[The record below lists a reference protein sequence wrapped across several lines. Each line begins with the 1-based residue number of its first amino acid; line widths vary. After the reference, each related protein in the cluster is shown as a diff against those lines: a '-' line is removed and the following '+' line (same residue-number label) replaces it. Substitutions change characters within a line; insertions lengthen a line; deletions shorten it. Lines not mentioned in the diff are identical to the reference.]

1 MFSDRNAEDLKNGAP
16 NQSDDESFMLDGFV
30 SQNTGTHKRT
40 KMFAAVL
47 VLVGVLAGA
56 MVTASQRSTQ
66 HRVLEKNSE
75 LEQKWECVHW
85 TPTDNMARRA
95 NANERRLCE
104 NKATLDSKNQYV
116 YKPFGLTC
124 QGGCHC
130 CTRQRW
136 SCTPWTKDDIR
147 ARESH
152 ADERMLCENKQ
163 ATSSLNV
170 YKYKP
175 NGKTCGNGGGCL
187 CCYRKVASAACTAL
201 TTGTLDTATCSRIT
215 VSAAAADTVGDYEP
229 TTCVAGA
236 SLTAQAGT
244 KIFSLNGDTACT
256 TYLALLTGSPTEWKL
271 KNPSATWTS
280 QQVTTGSEPKFKV
293 TGGTW
298 SANGRVDPAFCCAVS
313 SP

>member
-187 CCYRKVASAACTAL
+187 CCYRKIKSAACTAL
-201 TTGTLDTATCSRIT
+201 TAGSLDTSTCSRIT
-215 VSAAAADTVGDYEP
+215 VSAAAADVTGDYEP
-229 TTCVAGA
+229 TTCAPNPFT
-236 SLTAQAGT
+236 LEAGT
-244 KIFSLNGDTACT
+244 KIFSLNGNTACT
-256 TYLALLTGSPTEWKL
+256 QYLALEDGQNGWTLTN
-271 KNPSATWTS
+271 KNTPATWTATNY
-280 QQVTTGSEPKFKV
+280 VTKTLMPA

-298 SANGRVDPAFCCAVS
+298 TAGGNNRVKPAFCCAVS
-313 SP
+313 